1 MKNEVQTHMFSNRD
15 LRKLLIPLAL
25 DQLLNSFMGTVD
37 TLMVSNLGSS
47 AISAVSLVDSINV
60 LIIQAFFAL
69 AAGGTVIC
77 SQYMGCGD
85 RKNATRSAKQ
95 LVFITLFLSLIVSA
109 VCLVGNEAILRLI
122 FGQVEESVMVNA
134 RQYFYIT
141 AISFPFIALYD
152 DGASIFRSQE
162 NSRFPMTVSL
172 LANVINIGLNYFL
185 FGLYILVL
193 QERQLLH

>member
-152 DGASIFRSQE
+152 DGASIFRSQ
-162 NSRFPMTVSL
+162 
-172 LANVINIGLNYFL
+172 
-185 FGLYILVL
+185 
-193 QERQLLH
+193 